1 MNTPAER
8 LAALKAAH
16 VRVLRRREQPEQALH
31 RSIAQL
37 LDRVLPKDAFWFH
50 VPNGGKRNKT
60 EAGILKALGVR
71 AGVPD
76 ILIAFR
82 GGLYAIELKAA
93 NGRLTA
99 AQKDT
104 IPRMQSA
111 GVQTAVCRSIDDV
124 VAELGAWGITPKVR
138 VAA

>member
-1 MNTPAER
+1 MSTPAER

-16 VRVLRRREQPEQALH
+16 VRVLKRREQPEQSLH
-31 RSIAQL
+31 RSIATL
-37 LDRVLPKDAFWFH
+37 LDRILPKDAFWFH

-60 EAGILKALGVR
+60 EAGIFKALGVR

-82 GGLYAIELKAA
+82 GRLYAIELKAP
-93 NGRLTA
+93 NGRLLVS
-99 AQKDT
+99 QRET
-104 IPRMQSA
+104 IARLDAA
-111 GVQTAVCRSIDDV
+111 GVQTAVCRSIEDV
-124 VAELGAWGITPKVR
+124 VETLGGWGVTPKVR